1 VTTTLGIG
9 LNGTIVGYLTQT
21 KEGQITFRFTD
32 SYLSMPNR
40 PVLSQSFEDDLT
52 RTYSGSKRSLPPFFA
67 NLIPELGPLRELI
80 ESNLG
85 VSADDDL
92 ALLEAVGRDLP
103 GAVEIIRVDDGD
115 LPIQDSLET
124 TNNYV
129 ETLEDN
135 LHTEESGL
143 RFSLAGVQLKFSV
156 LRNPDRITLPGRNQD
171 GDWIVKLGS
180 TRFPFVV
187 ENEYAIMQ
195 WAKAAGFDVPECYLQ
210 DAKTV
215 SIALKEHADFGD
227 TVFVIRR
234 YDRSLR
240 HRIHQEDFAQVTGLR
255 PALKYDHIK
264 YEQCGGLVKQL
275 IGDDAYYEFIR
286 RLTFAIASGNADAHL
301 KNWSLLYLDGSQPS
315 LAPMYDQVC
324 TIAWEEIKSELALKL
339 AGTKNWFELNF
350 LTRFELLAKRAGAD
364 PNRTVETVQETLSQL
379 VYVWNTSNTPDLLP
393 PDHARRLQEFWGRV
407 PLLRPFSSSMQW
419 PS

>member
-1 VTTTLGIG
+1 VAATLGIG
-9 LNGTIVGYLTQT
+9 LNGKIVGYLTQT
-21 KEGQITFRFTD
+21 KEGQIAFRFTA
-32 SYLSMPNR
+32 SYLSMPDR

-52 RTYSGSKRSLPPFFA
+52 RTYRGPKRSLPPFFS
-67 NLIPELGPLRELI
+67 NLIPEPGPLRKLI

-103 GAVEIIRVDDGD
+103 GAVEIIRIDEGD
-115 LPIQDSLET
+115 LPIQDNLEKT
-124 TNNYV
+124 TDV
-129 ETLEDN
+129 ELLEDD
-135 LHTEESGL
+135 LQIEESGL

-156 LRNPDRITLPGRNQD
+156 LRDPERITLPAHNQY
-171 GDWIVKLGS
+171 GEWIVKLGS

-215 SIALKEHADFGD
+215 SIILKEHADFGN

-234 YDRSLR
+234 YDRQSR
-240 HRIHQEDFAQVTGLR
+240 HRIHQEDFAQVTGLK

-286 RLTFAIASGNADAHL
+286 RLTFTIASGNSDAHL
-301 KNWSLLYLDGSQPS
+301 KNWSLLYLEGSQPS

-379 VYVWNTSNTPDLLP
+379 VCAWNTSNTPDLLP